1 MATDSQSSPIASGS
15 SDDSNFAQ
23 ELEHINQ
30 EMYKKNL
37 ELNIRNKTLSLLRKI
52 DEIILSSVTDTKQI
66 AQQVADVVVVDAE
79 FKAIA
84 IFLLNAKDKK
94 LVPLA
99 VSHTENIAQA
109 EAEFQR
115 VFFGDEQSLDNTQNL
130 VIKSVNEKT
139 MQVTHDLYDVLIPHF
154 NEGEAKKMQ
163 ELLTIASILVYPLV
177 VRDEIIGAMVVSLGQ
192 AEVTLTQFQ
201 RDLVSRLAG
210 VIGIAIDNALLYQEI
225 QEANE
230 KLKALDKLKDE
241 FISLAAHELRTPMT
255 AVKSY
260 LWMILNRAATLDD
273 TKKKLYME
281 RVYNSTERLIYLV
294 NDMLNVSR
302 IESGRLTLTP
312 ANMSIVILTHEVV
325 EEFAAKVTERKQ
337 SLVVVDSLIP
347 EVFADKDKMH
357 EVLLNLIGNAIKYT
371 PEGGKI
377 TVSFKQNKASLSPG
391 GDNGMIET
399 AVSDTG
405 KGISKEGIAKLFTKF
420 GRLDNTL
427 VAVGETGG
435 SGLGLYICKQLV
447 ELSGGKIWVESEVG
461 RGSTFAFTLPTHPP
475 VNVHPNGEA
484 QAQNGQVQQQTAPSA
499 PSHA

>member
-1 MATDSQSSPIASGS
+1 MATDSQSSPMQSGS

-52 DEIILSSVTDTKQI
+52 DEIILSAVTDTKQI
-66 AQQVADVVVVDAE
+66 AQQVANVVVVDAE

-84 IFLLNAKDKK
+84 IFLLKAKDKK

-109 EAEFQR
+109 ESEFQKL
-115 VFFGDEQSLDNTQNL
+115 FFGDEQPLDNIQNL
-130 VIKSVNEKT
+130 VVKSINEKT
-139 MQVTHDLYDVLIPHF
+139 MQVTHDLYDVLTPHF
-154 NEGEAKKMQ
+154 NEAEAKKMQ
-163 ELLTIASILVYPLV
+163 ELLGIASVLVYPLV
-177 VRDEIIGAMVVSLGQ
+177 VRDETIGAMAVSLGQ
-192 AEVTLTQFQ
+192 PEVSLTQFQ

-273 TKKKLYME
+273 AKKKLYME

-347 EVFADKDKMH
+347 EVYADKDKMH

-371 PEGGKI
+371 QEGGKI
-377 TVSFKQNKASLSPG
+377 TVSFKQNG
-391 GDNGMIET
+391 GIVET

-461 RGSTFAFTLPTHPP
+461 HGSTFAFSLPTHPP
-475 VNVHPNGEA
+475 ANIHPNGEV
-484 QAQNGQVQQQTAPSA
+484 QTQNGHAQQQPPASA
-499 PSHA
+499 PTHA